1 MVRTRVEVQEQ
12 TQVGDALVRGL
23 MRAQL
28 GLALR
33 LAAVVV
39 GLIGAI
45 PLLNALFPELGSIT
59 VFGVRLNWLV
69 LAALVYPLMYGIGW
83 FYVRAGRTGRAG
95 LRRRRRLRA
104 VTGSA
109 LTAAALLTPRRWPP
123 WRSAPTVSA
132 SRAPPPTSWS
142 RPAPSGRRWNA
153 AAISGEYLS
162 AASFLGVAG
171 LIAKYGADALWYPV
185 GFTAG
190 YLGLLLFVAAPLRR
204 SGAYT
209 VPDFAE
215 FRLGS
220 PRLRKM
226 AMLVV
231 VVICVFYLV
240 PQYQGAGLALKTL
253 LGIPVWLGPL
263 AVGAIVIT
271 NVVAG
276 GMRSIT
282 FVQAFQY
289 WLKLTAVAI
298 PALALAGLFLTDRGG
313 ELGGPLPPTVQQDTT
328 VEIETDVVVQVAE
341 PGGISV
347 TGTFDGRPVQ
357 DVTIGP
363 AGEHTLGAGSTLSL
377 SAGAATPV
385 VAGTPSAGT
394 DWIASGGG
402 LGGHHP
408 LYQVLSIMVATF
420 LGTMGLPHV
429 LVRFYTNP
437 DGRAARRTALTVI
450 ALLSLFYLFPTLLGV
465 FSRLYVPQLLITGT
479 ADAAVLLAPESAIAG
494 AAGQLLA
501 RAGGRRCDRGVPGD
515 VVGSAGQFRR
525 RAGHRRAAGPGP
537 RFPGRGGGRRSD
549 PDPVGAG
556 RFRRT
561 GTVPQC
567 RAGLRRRGVD
577 AVSAAGA
584 RHLVARA
591 DRGRGDVGAGRRRPV
606 VRRRGHRR
614 GGRRGGRGRAGRLA
628 GSAGR
633 LSAPTI

>member
-1 MVRTRVEVQEQ
+1 M
-12 TQVGDALVRGL
+12 
-23 MRAQL
+23 
-28 GLALR
+28 
-33 LAAVVV
+33 
-39 GLIGAI
+39 
-45 PLLNALFPELGSIT
+45 
-59 VFGVRLNWLV
+59 
-69 LAALVYPLMYGIGW
+69 
-83 FYVRAGRTGRAG
+83 
-95 LRRRRRLRA
+95 
-104 VTGSA
+104 TGSP
-109 LTAAALLTPRRWPP
+109 LTAAALLAAAVATIAIGAYGVRFSRTT
-123 WRSAPTVSA
+123 SDFLVA
-132 SRAPPPTSWS
+132 SRTVGS
-142 RPAPSGRRWNA
+142 RWNA

-220 PRLRKM
+220 PRLRM
-226 AMLVV
+226 VAMLVV
-231 VVICVFYLV
+231 VVICIFYLV

-253 LGIPVWLGPL
+253 LGVPVWLGPL
-263 AVGAIVIT
+263 AVGAIVIM

-313 ELGGPLPPTVQQDTT
+313 ELGGPLPPTVQQITT

-341 PGGISV
+341 PAGITV
-347 TGTFDGRPVQ
+347 TGTLDDRQVDGAP
-357 DVTIGP
+357 IGP
-363 AGEHTLGAGSTLSL
+363 AGDHTLGAGSTLTL

-385 VAGTPSAGT
+385 VAGTPSAGR
-394 DWIASGGG
+394 DWISSGGG
-402 LGGHHP
+402 LGGRHP

-437 DGRAARRTALTVI
+437 DGRAARRTALAVI

-479 ADAAVLLAPESAIAG
+479 ADAAVLLAPGSVIAG
-494 AAGQLLA
+494 VAGQLLA
-501 RAGGRRCDRGVPGD
+501 ALV
-515 VVGSAGQFRR
+515 
-525 RAGHRRAAGPGP
+525 
-537 RFPGRGGGRRSD
+537 
-549 PDPVGAG
+549 
-556 RFRRT
+556 
-561 GTVPQC
+561 
-567 RAGLRRRGVD
+567 
-577 AVSAAGA
+577 AAGA
-584 RHLVARA
+584 IAAFLATSSGLLVSFAGALATDVLPGRVRDFRVAAVIGGLIPIPLALAASGELELSRSVGLAFAVAASTLCPLLVLGIWWRGLTATGAMAGLAVGGVLSGGAVTVAVAGGIDENVLGGWPTVLVGYPAAVSVPLAFATMLAVSRLTRATAPPDVAQTFARMHLPEHLGMGIERMPRA
-591 DRGRGDVGAGRRRPV
+591 
-606 VRRRGHRR
+606 
-614 GGRRGGRGRAGRLA
+614 
-628 GSAGR
+628 
-633 LSAPTI
+633 